1 MRLSK
6 GLYMAFFLWPIALG
20 MLLSGSLP
28 FVFGDRPSVRVFS
41 FIFLL
46 AGLGYYPLW
55 AYFLDRSGLA
65 QRVHDF
71 LGLTRNQF
79 TGRYGSSQKEIDEY
93 ALRGRDSWRDKKNE
107 GTPTM
112 NVTHVETI
120 KQRALEELSH
130 DVTNLADQTAYQDLS
145 KTYGYHLGRL
155 GMLRDLG
162 GIEDF
167 AHDKLKVVLTEAI
180 IHERNRRND

>member
-20 MLLSGSLP
+20 MLLGGSLP
-28 FVFGDRPSVRVFS
+28 IVFGDSPPVRVYS
-41 FIFLL
+41 FIFTI

-71 LGLTRNQF
+71 LGLTQNPF
-79 TGRYGSSQKEIDEY
+79 TGKYGSSQKEIDEY
-93 ALRGRDSWRDKKNE
+93 VRRRRDSLRDKKDE
-107 GTPTM
+107 GTPTIC
-112 NVTHVETI
+112 VTDLKSI
-120 KQRALEELSH
+120 KQRALDELSH
-130 DVTNLADQTAYQDLS
+130 DVEHIADESAYQDLS
-145 KTYGYHLGRL
+145 QTYGYHLGHL

-162 GIEDF
+162 SIEDF
-167 AHDKLKVVLTEAI
+167 LHDKLELELTETI
-180 IHERNRRND
+180 IHERKRRSD